1 MDATDVGIL
10 RAMGIRPYE
19 RTPKPLDA
27 LQPARIARVTG
38 FSVNT
43 VKDRIARM
51 TEAGIIAGYQAVP
64 NLRHLGMQGK
74 AYHLR
79 FASDAAKD
87 KAMPRIMA
95 VDGLLEVHDFLGQ
108 GACVDFAFRDQADLQ
123 RTLASLASGAQVG
136 PPRHFY
142 SREMPGVSR
151 GLTPLDWRIV
161 QALRADPR
169 ATPAD
174 LVPAVGVSARTVKRH
189 LTRMANE
196 GSLFLVPMID
206 PSKADGLFLFELL
219 VYLRE
224 GTGPRPM
231 AALKEAFKA
240 EHVYAYV
247 PASAELGNFDLLLF
261 ARTSADVE
269 AMRRRAEEVDGVVR
283 AEAWLFRAFMGF
295 PAWLDAAIEQ
305 AARGATSRG
314 ATGVVGLTD
323 RRAEPMTRD
332 ATPSLQGR

>member
-1 MDATDVGIL
+1 MDAIDVGIL
-10 RAMGIRPYE
+10 RAMGVRPYE

-38 FSVNT
+38 TSVNT

-51 TEAGIIAGYQAVP
+51 SELGIIAGYQAVP
-64 NLRHLGMQGK
+64 NLRHLGLQGE

-87 KAMPRIMA
+87 QAMPRILA
-95 VDGLLEVHDFLGQ
+95 VDGLLELHDFLGR
-108 GACVDFAFRDQADLQ
+108 GACADFAFKDTAALKRI
-123 RTLASLASGAQVG
+123 LAALSAGSQDGA
-136 PPRHFY
+136 PRHFY
-142 SREMPGVSR
+142 NREMPKVTRS
-151 GLTPLDWRIV
+151 LTALDWRIV

-174 LVPAVGVSARTVKRH
+174 LAPTVGVSTRTVKRH
-189 LTRMANE
+189 LTRMAAE
-196 GSLFLVPMID
+196 GSLFLVPMLD

-231 AALKEAFKA
+231 AALRTAFHD

-261 ARTSADVE
+261 ARTSAEVE
-269 AMRRRAEEVDGVVR
+269 ALRRRAEQVEGVVR
-283 AEAWLFRAFMGF
+283 AEAWLFRAFLGF
-295 PAWLDAAIEQ
+295 PTWLDAAIEQ
-305 AARGATSRG
+305 AAHR
-314 ATGVVGLTD
+314 V
-323 RRAEPMTRD
+323 E
-332 ATPSLQGR
+332 TPPTIRSPKGKKV